1 MALYP
6 RRRPSGGRRSR
17 SMPARWEDDTLPR
30 ASVPSPADQEDRDE
44 LMARIG
50 QRHREAVRTSR
61 SEELHARLAKHAK
74 AVAAIEAERAALD
87 VRARRD
93 AACAWDGPSA
103 ANAVARA
110 ACPPPP
116 PPRHVEASPATLAL
130 VQAENERCAGASP
143 SWTPL
148 SAARTRSC
156 GRRSRRQNGAAASS
170 RRPTPRGKNE

>member
-1 MALYP
+1 
-6 RRRPSGGRRSR
+6 
-17 SMPARWEDDTLPR
+17 MPARWEDDTLPR

-87 VRARRD
+87 VQTRGRGRA
-93 AACAWDGPSA
+93 DGPSA

-116 PPRHVEASPATLAL
+116 T
-130 VQAENERCAGASP
+130 
-143 SWTPL
+143 
-148 SAARTRSC
+148 AARRGLAGDARARAGRERRLRRRVAELTPIGANEKLR
-156 GRRSRRQNGAAASS
+156 RRSRR
-170 RRPTPRGKNE
+170 

>member
-1 MALYP
+1 
-6 RRRPSGGRRSR
+6 
-17 SMPARWEDDTLPR
+17 MPARWEDDTLPR

-110 ACPPPP
+110 AFPPPP

-130 VQAENERCAGASP
+130 VQAENERLRRRVAELDAPVGRENEKLREASGPPPNPRMKLHASRRASP
-143 SWTPL
+143 SSAPRTRRWS
-148 SAARTRSC
+148 SAARPGGGS
-156 GRRSRRQNGAAASS
+156 
-170 RRPTPRGKNE
+170 

>member
-61 SEELHARLAKHAK
+61 SEELHACFVAVSLGEDHGGG
-74 AVAAIEAERAALD
+74 AVAPRLIDRRAGL
-87 VRARRD
+87 
-93 AACAWDGPSA
+93 
-103 ANAVARA
+103 
-110 ACPPPP
+110 
-116 PPRHVEASPATLAL
+116 
-130 VQAENERCAGASP
+130 
-143 SWTPL
+143 
-148 SAARTRSC
+148 
-156 GRRSRRQNGAAASS
+156 
-170 RRPTPRGKNE
+170 